1 MISALLFIG
10 FLIIGL
16 FLGLLGGGGSILTV
30 PFLTYLFAYSAAEAT
45 TYSLFIVGVGSLI
58 GAAQRIR
65 SKQVDYKAL
74 VSFGI
79 PSLIVVFAVRRFLIP
94 HIPKDWAITPSFTHD
109 YDVATMVVFAVLMLI
124 SAYSM
129 LSPKKEV
136 QKSFST
142 FSLLGNGIL
151 VGLVTAFLGAG
162 GGFIMVPILA
172 GFFGL
177 SMPIASGTSL
187 VLIAINSQMGFWSGG
202 SVVLQSAD
210 WQFLGISSVLT
221 VFGVVIGNR
230 MAGKM
235 DAKVLRRGFGYFVLG
250 MGLLVLVLETL
261 KLFNAHI

>member
-1 MISALLFIG
+1 MISVLLFIG

-30 PFLTYLFAYSAAEAT
+30 PFLTYLFGYSAGEAT

-74 VSFGI
+74 LSFGI

-94 HIPKDWAITPSFTHD
+94 HIPKDWAITPNFTHD
-109 YDVATMVVFAVLMLI
+109 YDVATMAVFALLMLL

-129 LSPKKEV
+129 LTPKKEV
-136 QKSFST
+136 QKSFSMV
-142 FSLLGNGIL
+142 SLLGNGVL

-187 VLIAINSQMGFWSGG
+187 VLIAINSQIGFWSGG
-202 SVVLQSAD
+202 SEVMHSAD
-210 WQFLGISSVLT
+210 WSFLGWSSGLT
-221 VFGVVIGNR
+221 LIGVMMGNSL
-230 MAGKM
+230 AGKL
-235 DAKVLRRGFGYFVLG
+235 DAKVLRKGFGYFVLG
-250 MGLLVLVLETL
+250 MGVLVLMSEAM
-261 KLFNAHI
+261 KLMNVHI